1 MIIIV
6 TRLFHG
12 RRSNK
17 SIEELKKEGFCAY
30 GSPEDETK
38 SIIDALKQFGK
49 EKLLKK
55 RDTAGWLIQNQLEQ
69 ISEKQR
75 KGRLSTYAT
84 TTEEAPCKWWAR
96 ANPEHISLV
105 LNAAGV
111 KEEEIDKYLK
121 EKYGKNCYIIELD
134 LALTKEQEE
143 ELEFRYLDYN
153 TGKNCIS
160 PEEIKEIRKCKSCN
174 YSNKQI
180 VDNL

>member
-1 MIIIV
+1 MIIIA

-30 GSPEDETK
+30 GSPEDETRL
-38 SIIDALKQFGK
+38 IIGALRHFGK

-55 RDTAGWLIQNQLEQ
+55 RDATGILIQNQLEQ

-75 KGRLSTYAT
+75 KGRLSAYAT
-84 TTEEAPCKWWAR
+84 TAEEAPCNWWAR
-96 ANPEHISLV
+96 ANPEHISLI
-105 LNAAGV
+105 LNSAGV
-111 KEEEIDKYLK
+111 DDKEIDKYLK
-121 EKYGKNCYIIELD
+121 EKYGKNCYNIELD

-143 ELEFRYLDYN
+143 ELEFRYIDYN
-153 TGKNCIS
+153 TGKRCIS
-160 PEEIKEIRKCKSCN
+160 PAEIKEIRKCKSCN

-180 VDNL
+180 ENNI

>member
-1 MIIIV
+1 M

-12 RRSNK
+12 RRSDK
-17 SIEELKKEGFCAY
+17 SAEELKKEGFCAY
-30 GSPEDETK
+30 GSPEDETN
-38 SIIDALKQFGK
+38 SIIDALKHFGK

-84 TTEEAPCKWWAR
+84 TVEDAPCKWWAR

-105 LNAAGV
+105 LDVAGV
-111 KEEEIDKYLK
+111 KDKDIDKYLK
-121 EKYGKNCYIIELD
+121 EKYGKNCYTIELD

-153 TGKNCIS
+153 TGKRCILPS
-160 PEEIKEIRKCKSCN
+160 EIKEIRKCKNCN
-174 YSNKQI
+174 YSNRQI
-180 VDNL
+180 EDNI